1 MMKKAVIFDMDG
13 VLVNNNPWHIQAW
26 ITFAQKYGL
35 SITPEE
41 VETHF
46 GNTNR
51 DYLTFLFGKEL
62 PPDEVNKLAEE
73 KEQIYRSLSEK
84 FIQPLNGLIHFLHEL
99 KKYRFGIALAT
110 GGPLSNVQFIMDK
123 LKSRHLFDVYVYD
136 SMVKRGKPD
145 PELFLKAAELLGAEP
160 QNCVVFEDSVHGIEA
175 AIRASMI
182 PIGINT
188 SGKREKLKNASLVVN
203 DFSEINVE
211 KIIEML
217 NHRKDI

>member
-1 MMKKAVIFDMDG
+1 
-13 VLVNNNPWHIQAW
+13 
-26 ITFAQKYGL
+26 
-35 SITPEE
+35 
-41 VETHF
+41 
-46 GNTNR
+46 
-51 DYLTFLFGKEL
+51 
-62 PPDEVNKLAEE
+62 
-73 KEQIYRSLSEK
+73 
-84 FIQPLNGLIHFLHEL
+84 
-99 KKYRFGIALAT
+99 
-110 GGPLSNVQFIMDK
+110 
-123 LKSRHLFDVYVYD
+123 
-136 SMVKRGKPD
+136 MVKRGKPD